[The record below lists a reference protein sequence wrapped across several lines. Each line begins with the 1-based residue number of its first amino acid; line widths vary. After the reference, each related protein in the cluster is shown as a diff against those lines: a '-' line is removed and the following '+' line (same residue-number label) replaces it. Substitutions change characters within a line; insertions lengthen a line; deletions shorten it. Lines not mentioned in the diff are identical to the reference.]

1 MYRLG
6 VPKISGEAAIQ
17 TGDLNCK
24 ERSLYICILMLCWRR
39 KFSSD
44 NTCAR
49 TILALLLFVWGKAR
63 MKLRTCT
70 VCGYILFQAAV
81 NDVWEEWLSGIHLEL
96 QPALFRNLWL
106 AVPSAV
112 ASKIRTL
119 LIVCQREF
127 SGGACR

>member
-1 MYRLG
+1 MCSYYLG
-6 VPKISGEAAIQ
+6 ASFVCLGK
-17 TGDLNCK
+17 
-24 ERSLYICILMLCWRR
+24 SLDEVAHLHC
-39 KFSSD
+39 F
-44 NTCAR
+44 
-49 TILALLLFVWGKAR
+49 
-63 MKLRTCT
+63 
-70 VCGYILFQAAV
+70 VCGCIHFQAAV